1 MWQQQLLQG
10 YGAQNQFK
18 TPFLALSSP
27 RGVVRVVCLN
37 TIPWGNSPWS
47 RAGPKQEEEE
57 QGCAGEGSALEL
69 PNKARQ
75 EGLGLANISA
85 SEQ

>member
-1 MWQQQLLQG
+1 MAW
-10 YGAQNQFK
+10 
-18 TPFLALSSP
+18 
-27 RGVVRVVCLN
+27 VVYMN

-57 QGCAGEGSALEL
+57 QGCAAEGSALGL
-69 PNKARQ
+69 PSEARQ
-75 EGLGLANISA
+75 GGLGLANINA